1 MWHPQTSL
9 TVSPCSVL
17 ESVYM
22 TFLQQCAY
30 EASIVMTSQSSPLA
44 RVTTGTLP
52 DSQVVCNASVS
63 SKEKA
68 QHLLSVAALVIRLLI
83 DNVSES

>member
-63 SKEKA
+63 SKET